1 MALLFEGSEERVGV
15 VLAIRIRFSI
25 WCLFGSSV
33 DCIFDRPVGSVFV
46 SAAVVR
52 GNCSMVLV
60 GLVVG
65 DEILI

>member
-1 MALLFEGSEERVGV
+1 MASFEVLLVIG
-15 VLAIRIRFSI
+15 LWFSI
-25 WCLFGSSV
+25 WLLFVGSV
-33 DCIFDRPVGSVFV
+33 NCILNRWVGSVFV

-65 DEILI
+65 DRILI